1 MYAARYKDEQVSL
14 DSGEI
19 GEVPAEIHRVPWIR
33 FHKAFTAGDGW
44 RGERRTVFV
53 VGAMHLVKF
62 LALLEPNAS
71 QRGFRDTVPVR
82 GQKLIV

>member
-1 MYAARYKDEQVSL
+1 MYAARYKEEQVSL

-19 GEVPAEIHRVPWIR
+19 GEVPAEVHRVPWIR

-44 RGERRTVFV
+44 KGERRTVFV
-53 VGAMHLVKF
+53 VCAVHLVKF

-71 QRGFRDTVPVR
+71 QPAYRDKVLVR
-82 GQKLIV
+82 GSKS